1 MRANVF
7 EGARRLL
14 VVIQVLWVLC
24 VVGIAWGMANSEYVR
39 INVDVTPD
47 KRGGFLRPEGAP
59 ECDAEGADAGDS
71 ELRTT
76 QRGANVHVYLCL
88 RNLRTLLESSD
99 ASAINAYASKYGDR
113 FQLAPEMESR
123 AESLRVRKR
132 IETAGYAVAVA
143 VGGWFVLWL
152 LGSVV
157 GWVARGFVA
166 PSR

>member
-24 VVGIAWGMANSEYVR
+24 VVGMACVVANGESVR

-47 KRGGFLRPEGAP
+47 NRGGFLRPEGAP

-71 ELRTT
+71 EFRTT
-76 QRGANVHVYLCL
+76 QRGANAHVYLCL
-88 RNLRTLLESSD
+88 RNRRTLLESSD
-99 ASAINAYASKYGDR
+99 ASAVDAYASK
-113 FQLAPEMESR
+113 FQLTPEMESR